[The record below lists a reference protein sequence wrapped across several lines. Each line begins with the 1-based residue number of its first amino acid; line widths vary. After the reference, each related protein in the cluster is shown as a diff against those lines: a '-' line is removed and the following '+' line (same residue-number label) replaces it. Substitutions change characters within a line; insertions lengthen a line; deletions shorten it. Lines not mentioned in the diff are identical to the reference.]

1 MPVVKTYIKK
11 TTRGAVVK
19 IVGTGTTT
27 INLTTDLLATGT
39 DQSVTGTPEVQISG
53 LYLSA
58 DAGGAPVT
66 ITRNSVD
73 ALQLFGNLNW
83 YDMQDLS
90 FTENPTS
97 NIVIDMGTTGGTL
110 ILILKKIGG
119 YSATSTF

>member
-97 NIVIDMGTTGGTL
+97 NIVVDMGTTGGTL

-119 YSATSTF
+119 YSVTSTF